1 MKRAIGI
8 IGAGEMGTGLASK
21 LVRLGYTVTLSN
33 SRGPASLKHIAE
45 EIGAKA
51 ATVAEVINTKQVII
65 VAIPEKNVPMLPKH
79 LFKVLS
85 RDTVVIDTGNFY
97 PSLRDGTIPA
107 LEQHGTDSLWV
118 QEQLGVPVVK
128 VFNSILATSLKDLG
142 RPRGE
147 KDRIALAIS
156 GDDAAAKEVVFKL
169 VNELGFDP
177 CDIGPIARS
186 WRQQPGSPIYCR
198 DLNLEELK
206 RRLAI
211 LETAGPDMRNVI
223 ITKRKSDEALM
234 ASDYSAYLKNLK
246 D

>member
-1 MKRAIGI
+1 MMNIGI
-8 IGAGEMGTGLASK
+8 IGAGEMGTCLASK
-21 LVRLGYTVTLSN
+21 LVRLGHTVSLSN
-33 SRGPASLKHIAE
+33 SRGPASLKQIAE
-45 EIGAKA
+45 EIGAEA

-65 VAIPEKNVPMLPKH
+65 VAIPEKNVPLLPKH
-79 LFKVLS
+79 LFKDLS
-85 RDTVVIDTGNFY
+85 RDAVVIDTGNFY

-128 VFNSILATSLKDLG
+128 VFNSILATSLKELG
-142 RPRGE
+142 MAKGE
-147 KDRIALAIS
+147 KDRIALAVS
-156 GDDAAAKEVVFKL
+156 GDDMAAKELVLKL
-169 VNELGFDP
+169 VDELGFDP
-177 CDIGPIARS
+177 CDIGPIAQS

-206 RRLAI
+206 RRLDI
-211 LETAGPDMRNVI
+211 MKTAGPDMRNII
-223 ITKRKSDEALM
+223 ITKRKADEALM